1 MPFWYTLWGI
11 TDHFLH
17 QPPVFTGENEDPA
30 KFPESCSSTK
40 EGSAERRYA
49 LCGIKNV
56 SALRRWPT
64 HWHQELAANMS
75 EGSRSWHE
83 RASANTRDYFQGL
96 TVCQA
101 QHKAGLREKHFCC
114 SHRGWQRS
122 GADARRETKLGL
134 LSGTARGLCKGQLLL
149 GCVPLQCVLAT
160 PYLQS
165 SA

>member
-17 QPPVFTGENEDPA
+17 QPPVFTGENDDPA

-40 EGSAERRYA
+40 EGSTERRYA
-49 LCGIKNV
+49 LCSVKNV
-56 SALRRWPT
+56 SALRHRPT

-83 RASANTRDYFQGL
+83 RISANTRDYFQDL
-96 TVCQA
+96 IVCQA
-101 QHKAGLREKHFCC
+101 QHKAGLREKHFCY

-134 LSGTARGLCKGQLLL
+134 LSGTARGLCKGQLLF
-149 GCVPLQCVLAT
+149 GCVP
-160 PYLQS
+160 P
-165 SA
+165 